1 MRQEN
6 ILTLVEKDRTMN
18 ETIFQVKLPPKLL
31 SFGFNQTQVQNN
43 ITEWLVFSLFT
54 DTKISSGKAAEL
66 LDISRIEF
74 LQLLRERGIA
84 YIDYSAQEL
93 EEEFNAVKTVE
104 IDKSK

>member
-84 YIDYSAQEL
+84 YIDYSDQEL
-93 EEEFNAVKTVE
+93 EEEFDTSANL
-104 IDKSK
+104 SLMQS

>member
-1 MRQEN
+1 
-6 ILTLVEKDRTMN
+6 MN

-84 YIDYSAQEL
+84 YIDYSDQEL
-93 EEEFNAVKTVE
+93 EEEFDTSANL
-104 IDKSK
+104 SLMQS